1 MENPRCVGETPG
13 WGETSRPCPH
23 RQQSARPGQLPL
35 KGGHTPH
42 SLSGDVTPHVP
53 LWGRS
58 HTRAPKPEVLLRGK
72 VTPRFLLG
80 GRSHPRSPSGE
91 VTPRV
96 PLGEGIS
103 RVHLRGRSQL
113 RSLSG
118 VRSHPRSLS
127 GMSQP
132 RSLSGE
138 GRTPH
143 PPSLREDVTPGH
155 CAVTL
160 RDCGPSVDSCLRP
173 VTATLGTQKHG
184 GEGRPGEAF
193 RAHLTFR
200 CGES

>member
-1 MENPRCVGETPG
+1 MAETPG

-23 RQQSARPGQLPL
+23 RQQSARPGRLPL
-35 KGGHTPH
+35 KGGHTPR

-58 HTRAPKPEVLLRGK
+58 YTRASKPEVLLRGK

-118 VRSHPRSLS
+118 VRSHPSSLS
-127 GMSQP
+127 GMMSQP

-143 PPSLREDVTPGH
+143 PQSLREDVTPGH

-160 RDCGPSVDSCLRP
+160 CDCGPSADSCLRP
-173 VTATLGTQKHG
+173 VTATQKHG

-193 RAHLTFR
+193 RGHLTFR

>member
-1 MENPRCVGETPG
+1 MAETPG

-23 RQQSARPGQLPL
+23 RQPSARPGQLPL

-53 LWGRS
+53 L
-58 HTRAPKPEVLLRGK
+58 RASKPEILLRGK

-103 RVHLRGRSQL
+103 RVHLRGSSQL

-118 VRSHPRSLS
+118 VRSRPSSLS
-127 GMSQP
+127 GMMSQP

-155 CAVTL
+155 RAVTL
-160 RDCGPSVDSCLRP
+160 RDCGPSVDSRLRP

-184 GEGRPGEAF
+184 GEGRPAEAF